1 MVDAP
6 LLPDATNVLNV
17 PSLLAYDTASSSTDA
32 AAFYQEQLP
41 VLGWTLTGE
50 PAIAET
56 TGFLSFEQGDQEIT
70 VIITVG
76 AQGTNVQ
83 ILLAK
88 A

>member
-1 MVDAP
+1 M
-6 LLPDATNVLNV
+6 
-17 PSLLAYDTASSSTDA
+17 PSLLAYDTASSPTDA

-41 VLGWTLTGE
+41 ILGWTLIGE

-56 TGFLSFEQGDQEIT
+56 TGFLSFEQGDQGLT

-83 ILLAK
+83 VLLAHVQT
-88 A
+88 